1 MPSAIERRLFAG
13 AFQPDLENALA
24 SAVEA
29 HRQERGPLAPAI
41 LLVGSNLLGI
51 YLTRL
56 LARRLGAV
64 GGLRVVTFLDL
75 SRALTRAEIDREGLR
90 AIPEAGER
98 LLASTLA
105 AALPHTSYFANIART
120 QGFEEAIL
128 ATLRDLR
135 DAGFTPRDLRGC
147 FPRGHRKIQDL
158 AALLENYD
166 ETLQSARLIDRS
178 GLLARA
184 RSMVEQDAAGTSIR
198 QAGRPFTETSRL
210 FVYGFYDFTWLQESL
225 LLHFARFLP
234 TAIFFPYRETP
245 AFEFARSTLARL
257 RDAGFAPPP
266 GPPPAG
272 TKSFRAA
279 RGVGRSLTRLQESLF
294 LPPGR
299 DTGEPSE
306 GGETAGVDASL
317 RMVAAPGEAREV
329 LEAVRAI
336 AGLAR
341 QGVPLEEIGV
351 LYRSGDQYARLVASQ
366 LADLG
371 IRSFSLEGRALAQTR
386 TARALFALLNIRERD
401 HDRAAVIG
409 FLAIADLD
417 PGIVRD
423 VSGPAVDR
431 APISP
436 PNPADWDLLSRMAR
450 IVSGR
455 EEWGERLDR
464 LARALVSREAEA
476 SAELDPE
483 AGPPPDPRFIEE
495 CRRLR
500 RLHARLAKALDRLPD
515 EASWSTMSETVDGLA
530 RRFLAPH
537 EERESILEVVGDLAA
552 LEAISPRTTLA
563 DFVRILSR
571 ELESRGPAE
580 GHFQRG
586 HLFVGDVQTA
596 RGLGFRALIVLGLTE
611 HSFPPPIRQDP
622 VLLDAERQ
630 ALNRSAGDGRRLP
643 LKAERLKEERILFAL
658 AAGAAREALVL
669 TYPRLDPQTA
679 RERLP
684 SSYLL
689 RTMEA
694 LMDRPCDFDL
704 LEAHVERIRVSDV
717 FPDDR
722 RLAVRDREFDLSV
735 VAEGVRTEDA
745 ARALFPALEEDR
757 PPFFRRG
764 VAFEQLRWGDRR
776 LTAVDGS
783 LRDPAVRA
791 TLARRGGLSGL
802 AVSPTRLEQYMTC
815 PYQYFGERI
824 LGLAPLEAPEQ
835 IERLSPQDRGTLMH
849 RVLHEFFAGLRDTGQ
864 LPLRR
869 AARRTLQVR
878 LREIVDR
885 RFAETEARGLTGLPL
900 LRDIERR
907 KIEEDLGRFL
917 DREIDAAEAEGKD
930 GFRPAHFEV
939 RFGMPPRPIPPTRDL
954 RDDPLSTDQPATLPY
969 DERALLFKGQ
979 IDRIDL
985 TPDGARTRVI
995 DYKSGRMKD
1004 FPDNSHRDG
1013 TALQAPVYM
1022 LAAGQL
1028 LPGARA
1034 ELALYQSVSRR
1045 GGFQSKRLDRRAW
1058 EAMLDDL
1065 RAVGRLVEEGI
1076 AAGAFFLY
1084 PELEQCRWCKMLPL
1098 CGEARE
1104 ARFGRK
1110 RSDPSTAAFLNFK
1123 KRSQDT

>member
-1 MPSAIERRLFAG
+1 VPSAIERRLFAG

-29 HRQERGPLAPAI
+29 HRQERGPLAPAV

-75 SRALTRAEIDREGLR
+75 ARALTRAEIDREGLR
-90 AIPEAGER
+90 AIPEGGER

-135 DAGFTPRDLRGC
+135 DAGFAPRDLRRC

-158 AALLENYD
+158 ATLLENYD

-184 RSMVEQDAAGTSIR
+184 RAMVEQDAAGTS
-198 QAGRPFTETSRL
+198 ETSRL

-225 LLHFARFLP
+225 LLHLARFLP
-234 TAIFFPYRETP
+234 TTIFFPWRETP
-245 AFEFARSTLARL
+245 AFEFARSTFARL

-272 TKSFRAA
+272 TESFRAA
-279 RGVGRSLTRLQESLF
+279 RGVGRSLTRVQEFLF

-299 DTGEPSE
+299 DHGEPSE
-306 GGETAGVDASL
+306 GGEPATVDSSL

-341 QGVPLEEIGV
+341 QGVPLEEIGI
-351 LYRSGDQYARLVASQ
+351 LYRSGDPYARLVASQ

-401 HDRAAVIG
+401 HERAAVIG

-423 VSGPAVDR
+423 VSEPAVDR

-436 PNPADWDLLSRMAR
+436 PNPADWDLLSRMAG

-476 SAELDPE
+476 RAELNPE

-563 DFVRILSR
+563 DFVRLLSR

-611 HSFPPPIRQDP
+611 QSFPARIRQDP

-658 AAGAAREALVL
+658 AAGAARLDVWIEEGPYAILACVIRGIAPRELRDRMAEVLENVHREYSGQLDQFDGETAPFTKVAEELSRCLEHRYRQEEKTKSFGFVYVTAAIVFLLVAGWL
-669 TYPRLDPQTA
+669 GWRAVQYGRWDRLVNTL
-679 RERLP
+679 REQPGFVITSFGR
-684 SSYLL
+684 
-689 RTMEA
+689 EHGK
-694 LMDRPCDFDL
+694 F
-704 LEAHVERIRVSDV
+704 
-717 FPDDR
+717 
-722 RLAVRDREFDLSV
+722 AVR
-735 VAEGVRTEDA
+735 G
-745 ARALFPALEEDR
+745 
-757 PPFFRRG
+757 
-764 VAFEQLRWGDRR
+764 
-776 LTAVDGS
+776 
-783 LRDPAVRA
+783 LRDPLAADPAQTIHGSNVDPADGEFHWGGYYSLDDGIVEQRA
-791 TLARRGGLSGL
+791 KSILSPPATAILKLKSGVLVVTGAASASWVKDIQSKALLVPGIHSVELSPELNPGRLAFNQ
-802 AVSPTRLEQYMTC
+802 AK
-815 PYQYFGERI
+815 
-824 LGLAPLEAPEQ
+824 AQ
-835 IERLSPQDRGTLMH
+835 IESSVVKFQVATAALSPAERLALRNLVASIQSLLQAADSLHQSVTLEVLGHTDSTGAEVANLDLSQRRADRIAWEL
-849 RVLHEFFAGLRDTGQ
+849 GQ
-864 LPLRR
+864 LGVP
-869 AARRTLQVR
+869 
-878 LREIVDR
+878 
-885 RFAETEARGLTGLPL
+885 
-900 LRDIERR
+900 
-907 KIEEDLGRFL
+907 
-917 DREIDAAEAEGKD
+917 
-930 GFRPAHFEV
+930 
-939 RFGMPPRPIPPTRDL
+939 
-954 RDDPLSTDQPATLPY
+954 
-969 DERALLFKGQ
+969 ERAL
-979 IDRIDL
+979 R
-985 TPDGARTRVI
+985 ARGVGTTNPLRTEENEDNRQFNRSGTFRV
-995 DYKSGRMKD
+995 S
-1004 FPDNSHRDG
+1004 
-1013 TALQAPVYM
+1013 AP
-1022 LAAGQL
+1022 A
-1028 LPGARA
+1028 P
-1034 ELALYQSVSRR
+1034 
-1045 GGFQSKRLDRRAW
+1045 
-1058 EAMLDDL
+1058 
-1065 RAVGRLVEEGI
+1065 
-1076 AAGAFFLY
+1076 
-1084 PELEQCRWCKMLPL
+1084 
-1098 CGEARE
+1098 
-1104 ARFGRK
+1104 
-1110 RSDPSTAAFLNFK
+1110 
-1123 KRSQDT
+1123 